1 MRDQNEVLRK
11 ALLSAAQEIIDMGC
25 TCSEAQSEIEG
36 GHQPDCQGLV
46 HAARYEKIAWEN
58 RS

>member
-1 MRDQNEVLRK
+1 MRDQNEALRK
-11 ALLSAAQEIIDMGC
+11 LSAAQEIIDMGC